1 MHAQPNRDYFLL
13 VVNFILAQGAFHG
26 ISQET
31 LARAADLKLSNLA
44 KLEGGF
50 NFNPTLNTLTAIAN
64 VLTEGSI
71 DKLLR

>member
-1 MHAQPNRDYFLL
+1 MNVDAKKLGRNIKALRKKRK
-13 VVNFILAQGAFHG
+13 
-26 ISQET
+26 ISQES

-50 NFNPTLNTLTAIAN
+50 NYNPTLTTLAAIAR
-64 VLTEGSI
+64 VLTKGSI